1 MFERIGDF
9 LEEHP
14 GVSVGLLGITLMGS
28 YGLNTLLLDGSAD
41 GPSAA
46 FTSETPTGLATA
58 DAFPEPGTT
67 ATQSIRVR
75 RENGSIA
82 TRTVRAYTTIR
93 ADGQRQ
99 VIRETVRQPLPGVFV
114 TSTATIVESGPT
126 VTEKGTNVTA
136 TSVVTIP
143 GSDTTQVVEGPGQ
156 TETVVG
162 PTETVT
168 VTGPGVTVPG
178 PTVTETVETT
188 VSVPAITVTVT
199 VPVFP

>member
-14 GVSVGLLGITLMGS
+14 GVSVGLLGGTLVGS
-28 YGLNTLLLDGSAD
+28 YALNTLLLDDSGG
-41 GPSAA
+41 GPEAA
-46 FTSETPTGLATA
+46 VSGKTPTGLATA

-75 RENGSIA
+75 RKDGTIA
-82 TRTVRAYTTIR
+82 TRTVRAFTTIR

-114 TSTATIVESGPT
+114 TSTATIVEAGPT
-126 VTEKGTNVTA
+126 VTKEGVNVTS
-136 TSVVTIP
+136 TSVVTLP
-143 GSDTTQVVEGPGQ
+143 GTDTTQVVEGPGH

-162 PTETVT
+162 PNET
-168 VTGPGVTVPG
+168 VTVPG
-178 PTVTETVETT
+178 PTVTETVEAT
-188 VSVPAITVTVT
+188 VPGPAITVTVT
-199 VPVFP
+199 VPPLP